1 MSRTKKIIIGVAIF
15 IVILVGLMWGFLNTG
30 GIGLVR
36 LYQNYLSQDI
46 PDKKYSWSDFTDRG
60 PREMLS
66 GYYAGA
72 DGSGFYMWTYS
83 GLKRFTGQP
92 VTSVYYYLDTCG
104 MIRELEAGRGVKLT
118 DGRSPVQE
126 AMYYEFDAWK
136 ARMQK
141 GDYVW
146 VKRVGEGD
154 EKKIIDKVWGNSN
167 KAFPLDKITLQQC
180 E

>member
-1 MSRTKKIIIGVAIF
+1 MSVLL
-15 IVILVGLMWGFLNTG
+15 LVGSLAWGFWSTG
-30 GIGLVR
+30 GSGLVR

-46 PDKKYSWSDFTDRG
+46 PDKKYSWSNFTDRG

-72 DGSGFYMWTYS
+72 DGSGFYMWTFS
-83 GLKRFTGQP
+83 GLKRFTGRP

-104 MIRELEAGRGVKLT
+104 MIRQLEEGKGVKLA

-126 AMYYEFDAWK
+126 AMYYDFNAWK
-136 ARMQK
+136 SRMQK

-146 VKRVGEGD
+146 VKRVGEGAD
-154 EKKIIDKVWGNSN
+154 KKIIDKVWGNGN
-167 KAFPLDKITLQQC
+167 KAFPLDKITARSC
-180 E
+180 ER